1 MLNSELPVTGE
12 LPSEPMVAALVDK
25 YWKPIAP
32 RYSEVV
38 ARAAADFSSRGDDAA
53 PYHLVADAVRESYG
67 VDAGFENSGGV
78 RAPLV
83 AGDIT
88 RADLVAMDPFDNTVV
103 LFKANGAQIKDLLT
117 RHAPYVSGLRYR
129 LVDGTLEEA
138 TVAGRP
144 IEDGRTYT
152 CATNSYFAGFALK
165 GIGQDNTGRLRVDVV
180 TAYLR
185 EKGTVAPA
193 YDGRRVIIGRRARS
207 GG

>member
-1 MLNSELPVTGE
+1 MASVLT
-12 LPSEPMVAALVDK
+12 
-25 YWKPIAP
+25 
-32 RYSEVV
+32 
-38 ARAAADFSSRGDDAA
+38 
-53 PYHLVADAVRESYG
+53 AVRATYG

-103 LFKANGAQIKDLLT
+103 LFTATGAQIRDLLG
-117 RHAPYVSGLRYR
+117 RHAPHVSGVRYR
-129 LVDGTLEEA
+129 VIDGKLEDA
-138 TVAGRP
+138 TIGGRP

-152 CATNSYFAGFALK
+152 CVTNSYFAGFALK
-165 GIGQDNTGRLRVDVV
+165 GIGQDDTGRRRVDVLS
-180 TAYLR
+180 AYLR
-185 EKGTVAPA
+185 EKGTVSPA